1 MDTGISSRW
10 MGHLPLSTDF
20 TFGQLSF
27 KKLLVGVRES
37 FRAGRTGWNK
47 PPKSIALKIM
57 WFNKWNLNKTCF
69 FAPIK
74 LQVVQNLSHSAIPLD
89 KHYNLRSFLDSLEN
103 VQIHHIKDG
112 SIHEKKKKNGE
123 LSQKPFWHSTKT
135 HSAGWALMQSTTGT
149 SLLSQ
154 PTSILLCTY
163 LEKNARNGISEKL
176 PFKYILW
183 AACPRTL
190 GRSPQIVNSLL
201 PAVSLLLPDLLRTL
215 WRCIYLALLWNRII
229 ELQPD

>member
-1 MDTGISSRW
+1 MKFKQNMFLCSYKTTSSTK
-10 MGHLPLSTDF
+10 PQSQCY
-20 TFGQLSF
+20 TFGQTLKF
-27 KKLLVGVRES
+27 KDI
-37 FRAGRTGWNK
+37 FRFSKECTNSPYKRWQYS
-47 PPKSIALKIM
+47 P
-57 WFNKWNLNKTCF
+57 
-69 FAPIK
+69 
-74 LQVVQNLSHSAIPLD
+74 
-89 KHYNLRSFLDSLEN
+89 
-103 VQIHHIKDG
+103 
-112 SIHEKKKKNGE
+112 KKKERE

-183 AACPRTL
+183 AASPRTL